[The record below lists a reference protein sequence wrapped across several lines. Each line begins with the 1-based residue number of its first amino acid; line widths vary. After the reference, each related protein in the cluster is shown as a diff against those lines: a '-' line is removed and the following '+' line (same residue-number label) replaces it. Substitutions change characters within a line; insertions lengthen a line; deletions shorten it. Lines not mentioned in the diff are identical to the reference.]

1 MFGALFAGTANFL
14 FLIFFIGGGFASRAS
29 CFVFFISSLV
39 GIFFFVYSLRFM
51 KSQKSIERFC
61 GGLGMF
67 LNAFVGVL
75 SLLVFFACLK

>member
-14 FLIFFIGGGFASRAS
+14 FLIFFIGGGFASHKS

-39 GIFFFVYSLRFM
+39 GIFFFVYSLR
-51 KSQKSIERFC
+51 
-61 GGLGMF
+61 LGMF

-75 SLLVFFACLK
+75 SLLFFLHA